1 MERKWLNMRSLY
13 DQNTLD
19 TTALLGECPLPLQEY
34 DRVLLAHGS
43 GGKLTHDLVERLF
56 LPEFDNELLRPLHD
70 GAVFTIGNTR
80 MAFSTDSYV
89 VDPIFFP
96 GGDIGELAVYGTVND
111 LAVCGSKPLYLSVG
125 LIIEEG
131 FPMDDLRRVVRS
143 MKNAAVRAGVLL
155 VTGDTK
161 VVDRGKGDKIFINT
175 SGVGIIREGIDISP
189 ARVRA
194 GDRILLSGTI
204 GDHGMTILS
213 EREGLR
219 FESGLRSDTAPLN
232 RLVDS
237 LLQKSREVHI
247 LRDLTRGGLAT
258 ALNEIAM
265 SASKGITIAEARIP
279 VKLEVRS
286 ACEILGLD
294 PLYVANEGKLIA
306 IVGQAEAEDLLQ
318 IMKHDILGRDAAIIG
333 EVVDAHPGRV
343 FMKTTMGT
351 SRIVDLLAAE
361 QLPRIC

>member
-1 MERKWLNMRSLY
+1 MRSLF
-13 DQNTLD
+13 DQDPGNSGV
-19 TTALLGECPLPLQEY
+19 ALGECPLPLQDY
-34 DRVLLAHGS
+34 DRILLAHGS
-43 GGKLTHDLVERLF
+43 GGKLTHDLVEKLF
-56 LPEFDNELLRPLHD
+56 LPEFENTLLRPLHD

-80 MAFSTDSYV
+80 LAFSTDSYV

-111 LAVCGSKPLYLSVG
+111 LAVCGATPLYLSVG
-125 LIIEEG
+125 MIIEEG
-131 FPMDDLRRVVRS
+131 FPMDDLRKVVRS
-143 MKNAAVRAGVLL
+143 MKNAAARAGVLL
-155 VTGDTK
+155 ITGDTK

-175 SGVGIIREGIDISP
+175 SGVGSILEGIDIGTD
-189 ARVRA
+189 RIRA
-194 GDRILLSGTI
+194 GDKILLSGTI

-232 RLVDS
+232 RLVER
-237 LLQKSREVHI
+237 LLEKSKDVHM

-258 ALNEIAM
+258 ALNEIAV
-265 SASKGITIAEARIP
+265 SASKGIIIKEARIP
-279 VKLEVRS
+279 VKLEVQS

-306 IVGQAEAEDLLQ
+306 IAGQAEAEGLLQ
-318 IMKHDILGRDAAIIG
+318 TMKEDPLGMDATIIG
-333 EVVDAHPGRV
+333 EVVEAHPGRV

-351 SRIVDLLAAE
+351 SRIVDLLSAE